1 MFVDEVDIAVSAGAG
16 GRGAISFRR
25 EKFIPRGGPDGGDGG
40 AGGSVYLVASPHHN
54 TLVSYRFHP
63 SFAADR
69 GGHGQGALKT
79 GKSGKDLLL
88 QVPPGTVVYRMGDDE
103 SVSQVA
109 DLLEPGDRVL
119 VAQGGRGGRGNARF
133 TSSVNQAPRRADPG
147 EPGEAARLRL
157 RLKLLADVGLVGFP
171 NVGKTTLIARV
182 SAARPKIAD
191 YPFTTLVPNLG
202 VVSLSDDRSFVMA
215 DVPGL
220 IEGAHEGKGL
230 GHRFL
235 GHVERTAIL
244 VHVVDVSDAS
254 GREPVEDL
262 DVIRAELA
270 HYTPNAETVDPD
282 ALALAARP
290 QVVAASRIDIMQDA
304 TRLDAL
310 RTRAAELDLAC
321 YPISAVTGEG
331 VAALLEALWP
341 HVAAGRAERL
351 LAQATAAGGMSGA
364 EGAETEGADGEAADT
379 TAPARRAAKSPTLA
393 ALAASRRPMPD
404 ADDRPDDE

>member
-1 MFVDEVDIAVSAGAG
+1 MFVDEVDIAVSAGDG

-63 SFAADR
+63 AFDADR
-69 GGHGQGALKT
+69 GAPGQGALKT
-79 GKSGKDLLL
+79 GKSGKDLELP
-88 QVPPGTVVYRMGDDE
+88 VPPGTVIYRMADDGTM
-103 SVSQVA
+103 VQVA
-109 DLLEPGDRVL
+109 DLVLEGERVL

-133 TSSVNQAPRRADPG
+133 TSSVNRAPRRADPG
-147 EPGEAARLRL
+147 EAGESAKLRL

-202 VVSLSDDRSFVMA
+202 VVSLSGDRSFVMA

-235 GHVERTAIL
+235 SHVERTAIL
-244 VHVVDVSDAS
+244 VHVVDVSEAS
-254 GREPVEDL
+254 LREPVQDL
-262 DVIRAELA
+262 DIIRGELE

-282 ALALAARP
+282 VLPLATRP
-290 QVVAASRIDIMQDA
+290 QVIAASRIDIMQDGA
-304 TRLDAL
+304 RLEAL
-310 RTRAAELDLAC
+310 QARAAELDLAC

-331 VAALLEALWP
+331 VQALLEALWP
-341 HVAAGRAERL
+341 HVESGREARRQAHAATTEL
-351 LAQATAAGGMSGA
+351 PVPEDEPQ
-364 EGAETEGADGEAADT
+364 ETGEA
-379 TAPARRAAKSPTLA
+379 PRRPPSRTLDALRSSRRSPT
-393 ALAASRRPMPD
+393 PPVEPQ
-404 ADDRPDDE
+404 DR